1 MKKRDLG
8 ELEHILLLALMRL
21 GEGAY
26 GVSIRA
32 EIEQRTG
39 RSISPVAIYPTMDR
53 LEAKGYVSSWKGEPT
68 GERGG
73 RAKRHFRLEP
83 PGMEA
88 LERSRDMLAALWE
101 GFESQR
107 GSRSE

>member
-1 MKKRDLG
+1 MAKRDLG

-26 GVSIRA
+26 GVSIRR
-32 EIEQRTG
+32 EVEECTG
-39 RSISPVAIYPTMDR
+39 RSITPGAIYPTMDR

-73 RAKRHFRLEP
+73 RAKRHFRLEAA
-83 PGMEA
+83 GQEA
-88 LERSRDMLAALWE
+88 LERSRDLLAALWD
-101 GFESQR
+101 GFEPER
-107 GSRSE
+107 GGGDD